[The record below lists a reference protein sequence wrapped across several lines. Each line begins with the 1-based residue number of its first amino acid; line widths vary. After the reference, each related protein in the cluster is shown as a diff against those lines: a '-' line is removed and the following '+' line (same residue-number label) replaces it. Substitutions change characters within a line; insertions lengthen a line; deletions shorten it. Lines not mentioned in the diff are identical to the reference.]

1 MSNSNHS
8 TSYSQYARNSTY
20 SIETTRTHPEAFY
33 VRSTYYDIIFV
44 NNNTSM
50 DILNKLLIHMNTGNQ
65 YSIDTNSDRRNNLS
79 ALIQIN
85 TIPIEE
91 KSVVILFELNHFP
104 DLSSIS
110 NWSSS
115 LSSNSSLSNE
125 QQQNM
130 IHYATH
136 DVLAV
141 TYLIRPVLERWSFI
155 KLKNRMVNEIFISFE
170 KIQMPPPP
178 ASTTSKRIKNLNV

>member
-50 DILNKLLIHMNTGNQ
+50 DILNKLLIHMNAGNQ

-85 TIPIEE
+85 TMPIEE

-104 DLSSIS
+104 DLSSTRYEIIIS
-110 NWSSS
+110 
-115 LSSNSSLSNE
+115 LFR
-125 QQQNM
+125 
-130 IHYATH
+130 
-136 DVLAV
+136 V
-141 TYLIRPVLERWSFI
+141 TFREG
-155 KLKNRMVNEIFISFE
+155 NEIYSWGDMKLE
-170 KIQMPPPP
+170 LQQ
-178 ASTTSKRIKNLNV
+178 ARRLLT